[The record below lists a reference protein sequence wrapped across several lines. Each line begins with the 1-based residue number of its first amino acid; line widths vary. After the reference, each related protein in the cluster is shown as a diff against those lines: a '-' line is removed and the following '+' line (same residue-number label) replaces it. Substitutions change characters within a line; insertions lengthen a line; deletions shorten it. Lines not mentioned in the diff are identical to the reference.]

1 MGFFRLLFQWI
12 LSLKGY
18 TKNNSSFYYILPSVP
33 CKCKGRKKFQR
44 NRKKRP
50 PLLCFLPWAC
60 PPGPGRAK
68 GRASSN
74 ACCRFGGVALR
85 VLPGGLAGRGHTPLF
100 LAAVS
105 CAGGRMFHGRALPA
119 ACPRLC
125 PCFPPGVVRF
135 LQGLAVA
142 GARCR
147 AGKHAANKKPRR
159 RARLCQ
165 LRRCRHGAAA
175 QTFERHIQFP
185 TGKAQTP
192 SPGQKAPRP
201 TPRPAGPLPG
211 LLPGRCR
218 PPLPGAAVQP
228 DAPAPPR
235 SAGSRPNMARSLV
248 HSRPFCSAT
257 A

>member
-1 MGFFRLLFQWI
+1 MQGPEKNSAKQKKATAAFMLFALGLPAGPRAGKGAGLVKRLLPLW
-12 LSLKGY
+12 
-18 TKNNSSFYYILPSVP
+18 
-33 CKCKGRKKFQR
+33 GRGSPGAPR
-44 NRKKRP
+44 GS
-50 PLLCFLPWAC
+50 C
-60 PPGPGRAK
+60 GPGTYGALSRCRVVCRRADVS
-68 GRASSN
+68 RESAS
-74 ACCRFGGVALR
+74 RR
-85 VLPGGLAGRGHTPLF
+85 LPPFAP
-100 LAAVS
+100 V
-105 CAGGRMFHGRALPA
+105 
-119 ACPRLC
+119 
-125 PCFPPGVVRF
+125 FPPGVVRF

-165 LRRCRHGAAA
+165 LHRCRHGAAV

-218 PPLPGAAVQP
+218 PPLPGTAVQP